1 MKRVDVDNTKNL
13 DLNTTAKRADTNVV
27 LVSPYMEHS
36 TFSVLV
42 ANLAF
47 PIGSFDL
54 EKELL
59 EL

>member
-1 MKRVDVDNTKNL
+1 MKRIDVDNTKNL
-13 DLNTTAKRADTNVV
+13 DLNTTARRGDTNVV

-36 TFSVLV
+36 TYSVVV

-47 PIGSFDL
+47 PIGSFGL

-59 EL
+59 DL

>member
-13 DLNTTAKRADTNVV
+13 DLNTTAKRGDTNVV

-36 TFSVLV
+36 TFAVLV

-54 EKELL
+54 
-59 EL
+59 